1 MEERGQITEKGT
13 YTLTESLAKRLFTLS
28 FETGKSRSYHVRRA
42 LDLYFERLES
52 QKTAKRCP
60 KLGLFA

>member
-28 FETGKSRSYHVRRA
+28 FETGKSRSYSVDNRSQIA
-42 LDLYFERLES
+42 L
-52 QKTAKRCP
+52 
-60 KLGLFA
+60 